1 MIRLLNIEF
10 FKIRHNRASK
20 VLIIFYFGLLSSIA
34 LLSALRIEFGPFNF
48 KLAEQGIFDFPYIWH
63 FNTYFAAILKFF
75 LLLVIVSMVANEYS
89 NKTLKQNLID
99 GLSKKEYILSKFYMM
114 VVMSLISTLFVFV
127 VSLVLGLIYS
137 EDKNIGLI
145 FTDLQYF
152 VGFFIKLISFF
163 SFGLFMGIWI
173 KRSAFAI
180 GALFI
185 FYIIEGIIGLFLSF
199 SLSQDTTTLIK
210 SILPFYSSES
220 LIPNPIPRLDF
231 IKQASNQLGEIY
243 QIDYNVPIFNIIVSL
258 LWSALFIYGAY
269 ALIKKRDL

>member
-1 MIRLLNIEF
+1 MLRLLSIEF
-10 FKIRHNRASK
+10 FKLKHNKASK
-20 VLIIFYFGLLSSIA
+20 VLTIFYFGLLSSIA
-34 LLSALRIEFGPFNF
+34 LLSALKVEFGPFNF

-99 GLSKKEYILSKFYMM
+99 GLSKKEYVLSKFYMT
-114 VVMSLISTLFVFV
+114 VVMSFISTVFVFI
-127 VSLVLGLIYS
+127 VSLLLGLIYS
-137 EDKNIGLI
+137 EDKSVGLI

-152 VGFFIKLISFF
+152 LGFFIKLISFF

-199 SLSQDTTTLIK
+199 SLNKETTEFIK
-210 SILPFYSSES
+210 SIFPFNSSES

-231 IKQASNQLGEIY
+231 IKQASNQFGVI
-243 QIDYNVPIFNIIVSL
+243 QGQDYGVPIFNVIISL

>member
-34 LLSALRIEFGPFNF
+34 LLSALKIEFGPFNF
-48 KLAEQGIFDFPYIWH
+48 KLAEQGIFEFPYIWH

-127 VSLVLGLIYS
+127 VSLILGLIYS

-243 QIDYNVPIFNIIVSL
+243 QIDYNVPIFNIVVSL

>member
-1 MIRLLNIEF
+1 MLRLLSIEF
-10 FKIRHNRASK
+10 FKLKHNKASK
-20 VLIIFYFGLLSSIA
+20 VLTIFYFGLLSSIA
-34 LLSALRIEFGPFNF
+34 LLSALKVEFGPFNF

-99 GLSKKEYILSKFYMM
+99 GLSKKEYILSKFYMT
-114 VVMSLISTLFVFV
+114 VVMSFISTLFVFI
-127 VSLVLGLIYS
+127 VSLLLGLIYS
-137 EDKNIGLI
+137 EDKSIGLI

-152 VGFFIKLISFF
+152 LGFFIKLISFF

-199 SLSQDTTTLIK
+199 SLNKETTEFVK
-210 SILPFYSSES
+210 SICSF
-220 LIPNPIPRLDF
+220 
-231 IKQASNQLGEIY
+231 
-243 QIDYNVPIFNIIVSL
+243 
-258 LWSALFIYGAY
+258 
-269 ALIKKRDL
+269 

>member
-1 MIRLLNIEF
+1 MLRLLSIEF
-10 FKIRHNRASK
+10 FKLKHNKASK
-20 VLIIFYFGLLSSIA
+20 VLTIFYFGLLSSIA
-34 LLSALRIEFGPFNF
+34 LLSALKVEFGPFNF

-99 GLSKKEYILSKFYMM
+99 GLSKKEYILSKFYMT
-114 VVMSLISTLFVFV
+114 VVMSFISTLFVFI
-127 VSLVLGLIYS
+127 VSLLLGLIYS
-137 EDKNIGLI
+137 EDKSVGLI

-152 VGFFIKLISFF
+152 LGFFIKLISFF

-185 FYIIEGIIGLFLSF
+185 LYIIEGIIGLFLSF
-199 SLSQDTTTLIK
+199 SLNKETTEFIK
-210 SILPFYSSES
+210 SIFPFNSSES

-231 IKQASNQLGEIY
+231 IKQASNQFGVIQEQNY
-243 QIDYNVPIFNIIVSL
+243 SVPIFNVIISL

-269 ALIKKRDL
+269 ALIKKRDF

>member
-1 MIRLLNIEF
+1 MLRLLSIEF
-10 FKIRHNRASK
+10 FKLKHNKASK
-20 VLIIFYFGLLSSIA
+20 VLTIFYFGLLSSIA
-34 LLSALRIEFGPFNF
+34 LLSALKVEFGPFNF

-99 GLSKKEYILSKFYMM
+99 GLSKKEYILSKFYMT
-114 VVMSLISTLFVFV
+114 VVMSFISTLFVFI
-127 VSLVLGLIYS
+127 VSLLLGLIYS
-137 EDKNIGLI
+137 EDKSVGLI

-152 VGFFIKLISFF
+152 LGFFIKLISFF

-199 SLSQDTTTLIK
+199 SLNKETTEFIK
-210 SILPFYSSES
+210 SIFPFNSSES

-231 IKQASNQLGEIY
+231 IKQASSQFGVIQE
-243 QIDYNVPIFNIIVSL
+243 QDYGVPIFNVIISL

>member
-1 MIRLLNIEF
+1 MLRLLSIEF
-10 FKIRHNRASK
+10 FKLKHNKASK
-20 VLIIFYFGLLSSIA
+20 VLTIFYFGLLSSIA
-34 LLSALRIEFGPFNF
+34 LLSALKVEFGPFNF

-99 GLSKKEYILSKFYMM
+99 GLSKKEYVLSKFYMT
-114 VVMSLISTLFVFV
+114 VVMSFISTVFVFI
-127 VSLVLGLIYS
+127 VSLLLGLIYS
-137 EDKNIGLI
+137 EDKSVGLI

-152 VGFFIKLISFF
+152 LGFFIKLISFF

-199 SLSQDTTTLIK
+199 SLNKETTEFIK
-210 SILPFYSSES
+210 SIFPFNSSES

-231 IKQASNQLGEIY
+231 IKQASNQFGVIQEQNY
-243 QIDYNVPIFNIIVSL
+243 SVPIFNVIISL

>member
-34 LLSALRIEFGPFNF
+34 LLSALKIEFGPFNF
-48 KLAEQGIFDFPYIWH
+48 KLAEQGIFEFPYIWH

-137 EDKNIGLI
+137 EDKSIGLI

>member
-1 MIRLLNIEF
+1 MLRLLSIEF
-10 FKIRHNRASK
+10 FKLKHNKASK
-20 VLIIFYFGLLSSIA
+20 VLTIFYFGLLSSIA
-34 LLSALRIEFGPFNF
+34 LLSALKVEFGPFNF

-99 GLSKKEYILSKFYMM
+99 GLSKKEYILSKFYMT
-114 VVMSLISTLFVFV
+114 VVMSFISTLFVFI
-127 VSLVLGLIYS
+127 VSLLLGLIYS
-137 EDKNIGLI
+137 EDKSIGLI

-152 VGFFIKLISFF
+152 LGFFIKLISFF

-199 SLSQDTTTLIK
+199 SLNKETTEFVK
-210 SILPFYSSES
+210 SIFPFNSSES

-231 IKQASNQLGEIY
+231 IKQASNQFGVIQE
-243 QIDYNVPIFNIIVSL
+243 QDYGVPIFNVIISL
-258 LWSALFIYGAY
+258 LWSAFFIYGAY

>member
-1 MIRLLNIEF
+1 MLRLLSIEF
-10 FKIRHNRASK
+10 FKLKHNKASK
-20 VLIIFYFGLLSSIA
+20 VLTIFYFGLLSSIA
-34 LLSALRIEFGPFNF
+34 LLSALKVEFGPFNF

-99 GLSKKEYILSKFYMM
+99 GLSKKEYILSKFYMA
-114 VVMSLISTLFVFV
+114 VVMSFISTLFVFI
-127 VSLVLGLIYS
+127 VSLLLGLVYS
-137 EDKNIGLI
+137 EDKSVALI

-152 VGFFIKLISFF
+152 LGFFIKLISFF

-199 SLSQDTTTLIK
+199 SLNKETTVFIK
-210 SILPFYSSES
+210 SIFPFNSSES

-231 IKQASNQLGEIY
+231 IKQASNQFGVIQEQHY
-243 QIDYNVPIFNIIVSL
+243 SVPIFNVIISL
-258 LWSALFIYGAY
+258 LWSVLFIYGAY
-269 ALIKKRDL
+269 NLIKKRDL

>member
-1 MIRLLNIEF
+1 MLRLLSIEF
-10 FKIRHNRASK
+10 FKLKHNKASK
-20 VLIIFYFGLLSSIA
+20 VLTIFYFGLLSSIA
-34 LLSALRIEFGPFNF
+34 LLSALKVEFGPFNF

-99 GLSKKEYILSKFYMM
+99 GLSKKEYILSKFYMT
-114 VVMSLISTLFVFV
+114 VVMSFISTLFVFI
-127 VSLVLGLIYS
+127 VSLLLGLIYS
-137 EDKNIGLI
+137 EDKSVGLI

-152 VGFFIKLISFF
+152 LGFFIKLISFF

-185 FYIIEGIIGLFLSF
+185 LYIIEGIIGLFLSF
-199 SLSQDTTTLIK
+199 SLNKETTEFIK
-210 SILPFYSSES
+210 SIFPFNSSES

-231 IKQASNQLGEIY
+231 IKQASNQFGVIQEQNY
-243 QIDYNVPIFNIIVSL
+243 SVPIFNVIISL